1 VSEILYQYWPKNKP
15 IPEGWVATM
24 GLHETHHGRYS
35 ILIKRVEDAYKQPDL
50 FIAQPASKPEQLR
63 MGI

>member
-1 VSEILYQYWPKNKP
+1 MSVTEYQYWPKNKP

-35 ILIKRVEDAYKQPDL
+35 ILIKREVKNADQA
-50 FIAQPASKPEQLR
+50 
-63 MGI
+63 